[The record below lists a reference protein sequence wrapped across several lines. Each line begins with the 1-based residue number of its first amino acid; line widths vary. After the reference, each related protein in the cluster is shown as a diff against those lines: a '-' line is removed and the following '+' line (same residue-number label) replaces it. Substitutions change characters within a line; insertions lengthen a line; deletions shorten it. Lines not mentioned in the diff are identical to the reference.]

1 MFFNYLKVA
10 VRHLFKYKVFTI
22 INSLG
27 LASGIAACLLMYL
40 YVTHEQNYDAH
51 HEHAASIVR
60 ITSRL
65 TGPETDMAIATSP
78 TPLAATL
85 KKDFPEIA
93 NAVRF
98 QPAEPVFKIG
108 EALFN
113 EKNVFFSEP
122 EVFQIFTYTFLEG
135 NAQAALSRPNSVV
148 LTEYL
153 AKKYFKGPVLGKTI
167 ICNREQYEVTGVI
180 RDLPT
185 NSDLK
190 INALLSK
197 DFPATEAWLDDFPN
211 FTFALFKSAPSLPVF
226 DKKLDAIAQRYIR
239 AEFEA
244 AKASEWALH
253 FHTELLKDVH
263 YSESKLADT
272 PKGDRSYNYLFS
284 ILAVFVLVIALL
296 NYVNLSTARATDRA
310 KEVGM
315 RKVVGAGKKQLVVQ
329 FLADAFLLNLFASVI
344 ALLMALAAEPFLNGL
359 LGIDL
364 GLSVTTH
371 APALALVLAASTF
384 LAGLYP
390 AFILSGYDPIKT
402 LKGRFSQAG
411 QGLALR
417 KSITVFQFALASVM
431 LIGTVVVYCQ
441 MRFLHDRHPGFEEE
455 QVVTLFLPGQAD
467 SLTRRQV
474 EPFAQALKGH
484 SDVAAVSVGSG
495 MHPESEIPRA
505 STLIGGGRGKK
516 RELMSNYIF
525 IDDAFISLLHIQLAQ
540 GRNLSQ
546 TFATDKQSGFIVN
559 EAFAKMAGWKNPLGQ
574 EIEGF
579 GHKGKVVGVAKNF
592 HYRSMHNVIEP
603 VVMIYNTFPAS
614 TVTVRIRAA
623 SLTTV
628 EQLWKSHFTGYPF
641 NYAFLDDSF
650 DKLYAGDQ
658 LRMQIFNYFTILA
671 VVISML
677 GLYGLISVVTA
688 QKTKEIGVRKVLGAT
703 AAGITLMLS
712 GGFVR
717 LAGIALLFAFPVAWY
732 LTDRWLQNFAY
743 HIALQPWMFIAA
755 GALAVTIALM
765 TVGFQSMKAALADPV
780 RSLRNE

>member
-10 VRHLFKYKVFTI
+10 VRHLFKYRALTV

-40 YVTHEQNYDAH
+40 YVSHEQNYDAH
-51 HEHAASIVR
+51 HENFQRIVR

-65 TGPETDMAIATSP
+65 TGPETDMAVATSP

-85 KKDFPEIA
+85 KKDFPEIV

-98 QPAEPVFKIG
+98 QPAEPVFRIS
-108 EALFN
+108 EALFT
-113 EKNVFFSEP
+113 EKNVYFSEP
-122 EVFQIFTYTFLEG
+122 EVFQVFSHTFLEG
-135 NAQAALSRPNSVV
+135 NARTALNKPNSIV

-153 AKKYFKGPVLGKTI
+153 ANKYFKGPVLGKTLV
-167 ICNREQYEVTGVI
+167 CNRERYEVTGVI

-190 INALLSK
+190 INALLSRK
-197 DFPATEAWLDDFPN
+197 FPTDQAWLDDFPN
-211 FTFALFKSAPSLPVF
+211 YTFALFKSAPSLSAF
-226 DKKLDAIAQRYIR
+226 NRKLDAIVQRYIR
-239 AEFEA
+239 AEFKA
-244 AKASEWALH
+244 ANASEWSLH
-253 FHTELLKDVH
+253 FQTELLKDVH
-263 YSESKLADT
+263 YSGAKLADT

-284 ILAVFVLVIALL
+284 VLAVFVLVIALL

-315 RKVVGAGKKQLVVQ
+315 RKVVGAGKKQLIIQ
-329 FLADAFLLNLFASVI
+329 FLADALLLNLFACVL
-344 ALLMALAAEPFLNGL
+344 ALLMALVAEPFLNRL

-364 GLSVTTH
+364 GLNLTIH
-371 APALALVLAASTF
+371 IPVLAAVLVASTF

-402 LKGRFSQAG
+402 LKGRFSQSRR
-411 QGLALR
+411 GLALR
-417 KSITVFQFALASVM
+417 KGITVFQFTMASVM
-431 LIGTVVVYCQ
+431 LIGTIVVYCQ
-441 MRFLHDRHPGFEEE
+441 MRFLHDRHPGFEKER
-455 QVVTLFLPGQAD
+455 VATLFLPGQED
-467 SLTRRQV
+467 SLARRQI
-474 EPFAQALKGH
+474 EPFVRDLKGH
-484 SDVAAVSVGSG
+484 SDVVAVSVGSG
-495 MHPESEIPRA
+495 MHPESAMPTA
-505 STLIGGGRGKK
+505 STLIGGRSGKK
-516 RELMSNYIF
+516 RELMSNYMF
-525 IDDAFISLLHIQLAQ
+525 IDEAFIPLLGIKLAQ
-540 GRNLSQ
+540 GRNFSQ
-546 TFATDKQSGFIVN
+546 AFATDKQAGFIVN
-559 EAFAKMAGWKNPLGQ
+559 EAFVKMAGWKNAVGQ

-579 GHKGKVVGVAKNF
+579 GHKGKVTGVAKNF
-592 HYRSMHNVIEP
+592 HYRSMHNVVEP
-603 VVMIYNTFPAS
+603 VAMIYNTFPAS
-614 TVTVRIRAA
+614 TVTVRLRAGN
-623 SLTTV
+623 LNIV

-650 DKLYAGDQ
+650 DKLYAGDR

-688 QKTKEIGVRKVLGAT
+688 QKTKEIGIRKVLGAT

-717 LAGIALLFAFPVAWY
+717 LAGIALVFAFPAAWY

-743 HIALQPWMFIAA
+743 HIALQPWMFIGA
-755 GALAVTIALM
+755 GALAVTIALL
-765 TVGFQSMKAALADPV
+765 TVGLQSMKAALADPV
-780 RSLRNE
+780 VSLKNE

>member
-1 MFFNYLKVA
+1 MLSNYLKVA
-10 VRHLFKYKVFTI
+10 VRHFFKYKAFAI

-40 YVTHEQNYDAH
+40 YVTHEQGYDGYH
-51 HEHAASIVR
+51 RNASRIVR

-65 TGPETDMAIATSP
+65 TGPETDMAVATSP
-78 TPLAATL
+78 TPLAGLL

-93 NAVRF
+93 GAARF

-108 EALFN
+108 EQLFS
-113 EKNVFFSEP
+113 EKNVYFSEP
-122 EVFQIFTYTFLEG
+122 EVFRIFSYTFLQG
-135 NAQAALSRPNSVV
+135 NAQTALSKPNSLV
-148 LTEYL
+148 LTEQL
-153 AKKYFKGPVLGKTI
+153 ATKYFKGPALGKTI
-167 ICNREQYEVTGVI
+167 VCNRERYEVTGVI

-197 DFPATEAWLDDFPN
+197 RFPEDEAWLEDFPN
-211 FTFALFKSAPSLPVF
+211 FTFALFRSDPVVADF
-226 DKKLDAIAQRYIR
+226 NKKLNNITQRYIR
-239 AEFEA
+239 AEFKA
-244 AKASEWALH
+244 AKASEWSLH
-253 FHTELLKDVH
+253 FQTELLKDVH
-263 YSESKLADT
+263 YSETKLADT

-284 ILAVFVLVIALL
+284 VLAVFILLIALL
-296 NYVNLSTARATDRA
+296 NYVNLSTARAADRA

-315 RKVVGAGKKQLVVQ
+315 RKVVGAAKKQLIIQ
-329 FLADAFLLNLFASVI
+329 FLADAFLLNLFACVI
-344 ALLMALAAEPFLNGL
+344 AMVIVFLAEPFLNRL

-364 GLSVTTH
+364 GLNFLTH
-371 APALALVLAASTF
+371 APVLASVLVASTF

-390 AFILSGYDPIKT
+390 AFILSGYQPIKT
-402 LKGRFSQAG
+402 LKGRFSEAG

-431 LIGTVVVYCQ
+431 LIGTIVVYCQ
-441 MRFLHDRHPGFEEE
+441 MRFLHDRHPGFAKE

-467 SLTRRQV
+467 SLARTHI

-495 MHPESEIPRA
+495 MHPESALPAA
-505 STLIGGGRGKK
+505 STLIAGGTGKK
-516 RELMSNYIF
+516 RELMSNYLF
-525 IDDAFISLLHIQLAQ
+525 IDDTFIPLLQIRLAR

-546 TFATDKQSGFIVN
+546 AFTTDKQEGFIVN
-559 EAFAKMAGWKNPLGQ
+559 EAFAKMAGWKNAIGQ

-614 TVTVRIRAA
+614 AVTVRLRAEKLDA
-623 SLTTV
+623 V
-628 EQLWKSHFTGYPF
+628 AHIWKSHFPGYPF
-641 NYAFLDDSF
+641 NYDFLDDSF
-650 DKLYAGDQ
+650 DKLYANDQ
-658 LRMQIFNYFTILA
+658 LRMQIFNYFTLLA

-677 GLYGLISVVTA
+677 GLYGLISVVTT
-688 QKTKEIGVRKVLGAT
+688 QKAKEIGVRKVLGAT
-703 AAGITLMLS
+703 VTGIMLMLS

-717 LAGIALLFAFPVAWY
+717 LAGIALLFAFPLAWY

-743 HIALQPWMFIAA
+743 HITLQPWMFVAA
-755 GALAVTIALM
+755 GALALTIALL
-765 TVGFQSMKAALADPV
+765 TVGLQSMNAALADPV